1 MIFPPESIKKKLE
14 YFENDPALR
23 GAFAADAEVL
33 NCEENDYLQGPARE
47 EFEQARAGLP
57 PAKLPSP
64 VDDCN
69 IEVLRKYLRKELYQ
83 YNLNN
88 GRKRRN
94 FLYGVVRCWGWEV
107 WCWHRDVRDLSWKRI
122 RNPRP
127 LIHLH
132 YQEQSSQCPV
142 RGPPHSQKYC
152 LLSIHPPRPHSP
164 PTTQLTLRPH
174 SLQEKGHPSTGR
186 DLVGLISKSF

>member
-23 GAFAADAEVL
+23 EAFAADAEVFNL
-33 NCEENDYLQGPARE
+33 CEENDYLQRPARE
-47 EFEQARAGLP
+47 EFEQAREELP

-88 GRKRRN
+88 GRKRQN
-94 FLYGVVRCWGWEV
+94 FLYGVVRC
-107 WCWHRDVRDLSWKRI
+107 
-122 RNPRP
+122 
-127 LIHLH
+127 
-132 YQEQSSQCPV
+132 
-142 RGPPHSQKYC
+142 
-152 LLSIHPPRPHSP
+152 
-164 PTTQLTLRPH
+164 
-174 SLQEKGHPSTGR
+174 
-186 DLVGLISKSF
+186 

>member
-33 NCEENDYLQGPARE
+33 NCEENDYLQAPARE
-47 EFEQARAGLP
+47 EFEQAREGLP

-69 IEVLRKYLRKELYQ
+69 IEVLRKYLRKELHQ

-94 FLYGVVRCWGWEV
+94 FLYGVVRC
-107 WCWHRDVRDLSWKRI
+107 
-122 RNPRP
+122 
-127 LIHLH
+127 
-132 YQEQSSQCPV
+132 
-142 RGPPHSQKYC
+142 
-152 LLSIHPPRPHSP
+152 
-164 PTTQLTLRPH
+164 
-174 SLQEKGHPSTGR
+174 
-186 DLVGLISKSF
+186 